1 MTTVIEDKD
10 LERQVRRYRKRT
22 GADRYDE
29 VWDGVY
35 VMAAMP
41 NNEHQAIVNK
51 MAFALE
57 SILGQTG
64 RASVFPG
71 VNVSNRVEGW
81 KRNYR
86 CPDIAVFLAGTLAV
100 DRGTH
105 WYGGPDLAIEIV
117 SPGDRSHLKLDF
129 YVAVKTREV
138 LILDRDPW
146 RLELFRLTGDKLTS
160 IGVSTPESS
169 ELLQT
174 ETVPFFW
181 RLVAGSS
188 RPQVELISAESD
200 QQWRV

>member
-10 LERQVRRYRKRT
+10 LERRVRRYRKRL

-41 NNEHQAIVNK
+41 NNEHQGIVNK
-51 MAFALE
+51 LAFAFE
-57 SILGQTG
+57 SVLGQPG
-64 RASVFPG
+64 RGLVFPG
-71 VNVSNRVEGW
+71 VNISDQTTYW

-86 CPDIAVFLAGTLAV
+86 CPDVAVFLERTSAQ

-117 SPGDRSHLKLDF
+117 SPGDRSRLKLDF
-129 YVAVKTREV
+129 YAAVRTREV

-146 RLELFRLTGDKLTS
+146 RLELFRLDGTNMNSVG
-160 IGVSTPESS
+160 ISTPEMG
-169 ELLQT
+169 EVIHT
-174 ETVPFFW
+174 ESVPFTW
-181 RLVAGSS
+181 RLVAGAD
-188 RPQVELISAESD
+188 RPQVELVSTENE
-200 QQWRV
+200 QRWVV

>member
-86 CPDIAVFLAGTLAV
+86 CPDIAVFLAGTSAV